1 MININIHNLIG
12 LNISNSPTNINKFIT
27 EEFFNFIQK
36 RSFKKNIL
44 IKFRTK
50 IRVPN
55 DALKLNKNLY
65 YETKLKIF
73 YFIKDDKIL
82 SYNLSK
88 YFKNKIFVEIEKSFN
103 KWFFLYT
110 IESTIYVLLSKKK
123 ICMLHAGAVKKKNSS
138 HLILGPQGSGKTLY
152 ALNKIREGYSFLGD
166 EYIFLKNKAECLSYP
181 RPVNFKKFHHNH
193 YHIAYNY
200 WFRSLKKTEKFK
212 WFFKQILKSM
222 LFKAEWKPMIRL
234 RINRIYPKAKIVIK
248 TKINKV
254 ILKFVNSNVAKSDF
268 LSFYP
273 KIILKNVQFEMIN
286 RFISIYKYIF
296 LPKDIF
302 LKKVISD
309 INKLEK
315 NKIKIIKKFL
325 YKT

>member
-1 MININIHNLIG
+1 
-12 LNISNSPTNINKFIT
+12 
-27 EEFFNFIQK
+27 
-36 RSFKKNIL
+36 
-44 IKFRTK
+44 
-50 IRVPN
+50 
-55 DALKLNKNLY
+55 
-65 YETKLKIF
+65 
-73 YFIKDDKIL
+73 
-82 SYNLSK
+82 
-88 YFKNKIFVEIEKSFN
+88 
-103 KWFFLYT
+103 
-110 IESTIYVLLSKKK
+110 
-123 ICMLHAGAVKKKNSS
+123 
-138 HLILGPQGSGKTLY
+138 
-152 ALNKIREGYSFLGD
+152 
-166 EYIFLKNKAECLSYP
+166 
-181 RPVNFKKFHHNH
+181 
-193 YHIAYNY
+193 
-200 WFRSLKKTEKFK
+200 
-212 WFFKQILKSM
+212 
-222 LFKAEWKPMIRL
+222 MIRL

-254 ILKFVNSNVAKSDF
+254 ILKFVNSNIAKSDF